1 MSLWKVK
8 SIIQSFTLVAIL
20 IACLGVYG
28 LILFVVQRKVKEIG
42 VRKVLGASIGNI
54 LKMIYRDFAW
64 LLLLGFLLAIPLSY
78 LLLNEWL
85 RNFTY
90 HTSIDAMTYAVSF
103 TILVITVSL
112 TIGYQAVK
120 ASVANPV
127 TALRSE

>member
-1 MSLWKVK
+1 MFLTHLNKTLGIKGVK
-8 SIIQSFTLVAIL
+8 RVTLHERMTALRRNRWAVSFADL
-20 IACLGVYG
+20 C
-28 LILFVVQRKVKEIG
+28 
-42 VRKVLGASIGNI
+42 
-54 LKMIYRDFAW
+54 
-64 LLLLGFLLAIPLSY
+64 LLLLGFFLAIPLSY